1 MLWLWIALGVVA
13 ILLVLVGIGY
23 NRLVRLRN
31 EAATGWA
38 NIDVQLERR
47 GDLIPNLV
55 ETVKGY
61 AAHERGVFDEVT
73 RARTALQQASTPA
86 AAGEANDVLTAALGR
101 LFAVAEAYP
110 ELRASENF
118 LRLQDELTDTEDK
131 ISAARRYYN
140 STVMHYNTGIQSLPV
155 GARRPATR
163 LPEKEFFSA
172 EGRHGD
178 AAGLVHARDVTL
190 QQQIRRNRLRSGIV
204 VVGFVL
210 LLGIVAGLIGAVF
223 DLSLGVVALL
233 GAGLYAIFSIISS
246 RRIVARMTGAQ
257 ELGADQLRPLRR
269 LVENVSI
276 AAGLPVTPEVRIVD
290 DPAPNAFAAGLRPQT
305 SYLGVTTGL
314 LRVMPKRELEAV
326 LGHEISHV
334 RNRDTYLMTMATI
347 FAGVIALI
355 ADIGFRMLLYGGGR
369 SRKGRCDRDRPRRRR
384 APARAR
390 TAALLLKLS
399 LSRRREFLADAGS
412 AEILNDPE
420 AMALALRR
428 LELDTTTGAYATRP
442 SRISGSRAP
451 RAASSPIGAACW
463 RFEPLRHASAARGAI
478 AALEESGGFRL
489 PERLPDHQPFAGRV
503 GLQ

>member
-1 MLWLWIALGVVA
+1 
-13 ILLVLVGIGY
+13 
-23 NRLVRLRN
+23 
-31 EAATGWA
+31 
-38 NIDVQLERR
+38 
-47 GDLIPNLV
+47 
-55 ETVKGY
+55 
-61 AAHERGVFDEVT
+61 
-73 RARTALQQASTPA
+73 
-86 AAGEANDVLTAALGR
+86 
-101 LFAVAEAYP
+101 
-110 ELRASENF
+110 
-118 LRLQDELTDTEDK
+118 
-131 ISAARRYYN
+131 
-140 STVMHYNTGIQSLPV
+140 
-155 GARRPATR
+155 
-163 LPEKEFFSA
+163 
-172 EGRHGD
+172 
-178 AAGLVHARDVTL
+178 VTL

-257 ELGADQLRPLRR
+257 ELGPDQLRPLRR

-326 LGHEISHV
+326 LGHEITHV

-369 SRKGRCDRDRPRRRR
+369 SRKGGGAIVIVLAVVGLLL
-384 APARAR
+384 APY
-390 TAALLLKLS
+390 AALLLKLS

-428 LELDTTTGAYATRP
+428 LELDTTTVAYADASVAHLWVESPT
-442 SRISGSRAP
+442 SRVESERRGVLAL
-451 RAASSPIGAACW
+451 SSLFDTHP
-463 RFEPLRHASAARGAI
+463 PLVERI

-489 PERLPDHQPFAGRV
+489 PEQLPPHEPFAV
-503 GLQ
+503 ELGLQ

>member
-1 MLWLWIALGVVA
+1 
-13 ILLVLVGIGY
+13 
-23 NRLVRLRN
+23 
-31 EAATGWA
+31 
-38 NIDVQLERR
+38 
-47 GDLIPNLV
+47 
-55 ETVKGY
+55 
-61 AAHERGVFDEVT
+61 
-73 RARTALQQASTPA
+73 
-86 AAGEANDVLTAALGR
+86 
-101 LFAVAEAYP
+101 
-110 ELRASENF
+110 
-118 LRLQDELTDTEDK
+118 
-131 ISAARRYYN
+131 
-140 STVMHYNTGIQSLPV
+140 
-155 GARRPATR
+155 
-163 LPEKEFFSA
+163 
-172 EGRHGD
+172 
-178 AAGLVHARDVTL
+178 VTL

-257 ELGADQLRPLRR
+257 ELGPDQLRPLRR

-314 LRVMPKRELEAV
+314 LRVMPERELEAV

-347 FAGVIALI
+347 FAGVIALV

-369 SRKGRCDRDRPRRRR
+369 SRKGGGAIVIVLAVVGLLL
-384 APARAR
+384 APY
-390 TAALLLKLS
+390 AALLLKLS
-399 LSRRREFLADAGS
+399 LSRRREFLADAGA

-428 LELDTTTGAYATRP
+428 LELDTTTVAYADASVAHLWVESPT
-442 SRISGSRAP
+442 SRVESERRGVLAL
-451 RAASSPIGAACW
+451 SSLFDTHPPITE
-463 RFEPLRHASAARGAI
+463 RI

-489 PERLPDHQPFAGRV
+489 PERLPDHQPFAV
-503 GLQ
+503 ELGLQ